1 MRHDAAEGALSAAQA
16 PAHRLRAERVP
27 GGLEE
32 AGQGAL
38 IRVRTAFSFHLALVA
53 ALPVAA
59 CGRARDQAA
68 APSESFTVT
77 QGLEQAQERRQQ
89 ASGTVDASRR
99 TAIVE
104 AASRAAPAVVTVN
117 TIETQ
122 RVQQTDFFGSFF
134 LPPNASRQATG
145 LGSGFVISADGVI
158 LTNDHVVRGADRI
171 KVTLSDGRDLD
182 AELVGTDPVTDVAVL
197 RVAAKDLPV
206 APLGTSQGLLIGE
219 WVVAIGNPFGN
230 MFSNS
235 EPTVTTGVVSAVG
248 RHIIPN
254 GEEQGFYLGMIQTDA
269 SINPGNSGGPL
280 VNVLGE
286 VIGINS
292 SIFSRSGGS
301 EGLGFAIPIDRALR
315 VAEDLLKYHE
325 VRRAWLGFDVEPVE
339 ADDFGR
345 TRGVRIGRVVAGS
358 PGAAAKLAPGT
369 RLLEAA
375 GRRLAAPLDF
385 ENVLMDLR
393 AGDQIEIVAEGGR
406 KVRLRS
412 EALPSV
418 RAERVRILEDLELI
432 SVTPDVKAE
441 RGVQSDQGA
450 LVVGISAELQSQLGF
465 RPGDVLLQVN
475 NARVASAEDAAR
487 IFKSIRSQ
495 GTIQIYF
502 ERDGGLRVQS
512 FNWRG

>member
-1 MRHDAAEGALSAAQA
+1 VRAPLAFPFLRGLGLLAGAS
-16 PAHRLRAERVP
+16 
-27 GGLEE
+27 
-32 AGQGAL
+32 
-38 IRVRTAFSFHLALVA
+38 
-53 ALPVAA
+53 LPFAA
-59 CGRARDQAA
+59 CDRVAEQAA
-68 APSESFTVT
+68 PTESFTVT
-77 QGLEQAQERRQQ
+77 QAMEQGQERRQQ
-89 ASGTVDASRR
+89 ASATVDASRR

-117 TIETQ
+117 TIATQ
-122 RVQQTDFFGSFF
+122 QIRPTDFFESFF

-197 RVAAKDLPV
+197 RVAAQDLPV
-206 APLGTSQGLLIGE
+206 VPIGTSQGLLIGE

-254 GEEQGFYLGMIQTDA
+254 GQDQGFYLGMIQTDA

-286 VIGINS
+286 VVGINS

-315 VAEDLLKYHE
+315 VADDLIKFHE
-325 VRRAWLGFDVEPVE
+325 VRRAWLGFDVEPAE

-345 TRGVRIGRVVAGS
+345 TRGVRLGRVVEGS
-358 PGAAAKLAPGT
+358 PAAAAGLRAGT
-369 RLLEAA
+369 RLLEAG
-375 GRRLAAPLDF
+375 GRRLTAPLDF
-385 ENVLMDLR
+385 ENVLLDLR
-393 AGDQIEIVAEGGR
+393 AGDEIVLLPDGGR
-406 KVRLRS
+406 AVRLRS

-418 RAERVRILEDLELI
+418 RAERIRILEDLELI
-432 SVTPDVKAE
+432 TLTPGVKAE
-441 RGVQSDQGA
+441 RGVQSDAGA
-450 LVVGISAELQSQLGF
+450 LVVGISPELQSQLGF
-465 RPGDVLLQVN
+465 RPGDVILQVN
-475 NARVASAEDAAR
+475 NTRVGTAEDAAR
-487 IFKSIRSQ
+487 IFGRLRGQ
-495 GTIQIYF
+495 GAVQIYF

-512 FNWRG
+512 FYWRG